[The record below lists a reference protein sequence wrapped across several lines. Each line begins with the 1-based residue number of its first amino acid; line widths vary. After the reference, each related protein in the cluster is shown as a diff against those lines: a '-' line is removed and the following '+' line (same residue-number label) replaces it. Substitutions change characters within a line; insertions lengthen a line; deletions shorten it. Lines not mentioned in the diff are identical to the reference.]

1 MSAAA
6 ALVLAGY
13 TAGCGE
19 SASPAVDAV
28 QSYMSALGEGDYASA
43 CSLIDNRTK
52 QSLLRH
58 LPPRTT
64 CPSVF
69 RHCLPNRTTILNK
82 DQTQLLYA
90 NIDISVEGSKAKAA
104 MGGTAVGKALKHVTL
119 SDERGV
125 WRLTSFGQAI
135 ETCHLGSR
143 HGRRPGKTSKTA

>member
-1 MSAAA
+1 MSAGA
-6 ALVLAGY
+6 ALVLGAY
-13 TAGCGE
+13 IAGCGE

-28 QSYMSALGEGDYASA
+28 QSYMSALGEGDYSSA
-43 CSLIDNRTK
+43 CSMIDTQTRK
-52 QSLLRH
+52 SMLHRM
-58 LPPRTT
+58 PPRTT

-69 RHCLPNRTTILNK
+69 RRCLPNRTTILNK

-90 NIDISVEGSKAKAA
+90 NIDITVDGSKAKAA

-135 ETCHLGSR
+135 ETCRLHGR
-143 HGRRPGKTSKTA
+143 HGGRAVHKSPTA